1 MTLSKLVL
9 CLSLLLVVSGCSLL
23 TTAVESGKNIG
34 TSAIDEVVDITT
46 TAISIPVKAV
56 GTVIDK
62 LEEETSPEDQEE
74 DAKKK

>member
-23 TTAVESGKNIG
+23 TTTVESGKNIG
-34 TSAIDEVVDITT
+34 TAAIDEVVDITT

-62 LEEETSPEDQEE
+62 LEEETSPEDQEDE
-74 DAKKK
+74 AKKK